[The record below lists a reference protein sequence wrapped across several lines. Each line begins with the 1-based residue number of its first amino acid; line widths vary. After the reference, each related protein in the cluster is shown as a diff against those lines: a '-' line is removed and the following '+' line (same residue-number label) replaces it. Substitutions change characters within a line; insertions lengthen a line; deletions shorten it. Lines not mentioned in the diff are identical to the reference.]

1 MKTLRKTK
9 IVGTIGPASENRLEE
24 LINAGLNVTRINYS
38 HGSWDEQSEKTEEII
53 RLRKELNVPVA
64 LLLDMQGPE
73 IRTGM
78 LVTGKNEKIKLED
91 GQKFTLVNEDIV
103 GDKDKVSVS
112 YKGLYNDV
120 KPGSKVLID
129 DGAIEL
135 VVDEIVGKDI
145 VCTVVHGNGLGSR
158 KTINLPGTAV
168 RLPALKEKDIQD
180 LKTACEHDY
189 DYVAMSFTRN
199 KDDIDQVRKVLD
211 ENGGKD
217 IKIITKVENVE
228 GLEHMEEIVENAD
241 VQMIARGD
249 MATETD
255 FTEPPV
261 AQKKFIKLS
270 NRANKPAITA
280 TQMLE
285 SMTFNPLPT
294 RAEASDVANAIFDR
308 TSAVMLS
315 GECAMGKYPVE
326 CVKTM
331 VKIAGRVEPEIDYWK
346 RFKNNDNI
354 NLSDFETK
362 IAYSTCVTAMNMEAD
377 AIVCYTHS
385 GDSARKLV
393 ETARDKVSDFQA
405 MHFSSINGEIK
416 EIPAEYK
423 CENLFKLE
431 LKTSSISGDKSVFE
445 GHSENEV
452 SVFEKWVDENA
463 AEYLSEDERN
473 TLKEQIDKMVA
484 AVDDLNA
491 REGYRGTSFE
501 SVFLLSAS
509 EAGLNKIN
517 KMYIPEQLQT
527 GFQNMIDEYVHF
539 NESARNSIMERM
551 TPDYMVI
558 GIRSKTETYKYKSE
572 IISDE
577 KNFYTNEK
585 TEMTGLC
592 DKFLSDEIDKDSFY
606 DGLKGYLNH
615 YYENRYELRNQPG
628 SVREKSNDML
638 DKLQHMFGV

>member
-1 MKTLRKTK
+1 MKANLRKTK
-9 IVGTIGPASENRLEE
+9 IVGTIGPASENKLKE
-24 LINAGLNVTRINYS
+24 LFEAGLNVTRINYS
-38 HGSWDEQSEKTEEII
+38 HGSWEEQSEKTETIL
-53 RLRKELNVPVA
+53 RLREEMDLPIA

-78 LVTGKNEKIKLED
+78 LVTGKNEKIILED

-228 GLEHMEEIVENAD
+228 GLENMEEIVENAD

-261 AQKKFIKLS
+261 MQKKFIKLS

-285 SMTFNPLPT
+285 SMTYNPLPT
-294 RAEASDVANAIFDR
+294 RAEASDVANAIYDR
-308 TSAVMLS
+308 TSAIMLS

-326 CVKTM
+326 CVETM
-331 VKIAGRVEPEIDYWK
+331 VKIANRIENDIDYWK
-346 RFKNNDNI
+346 RFIANENKEI
-354 NLSDFETK
+354 NTLEDK
-362 IAYSTCVTAMNMEAD
+362 IAYATSVMAMNLNAD
-377 AIVCYTHS
+377 AIICYTNT
-385 GDSARKLV
+385 GDSAR
-393 ETARDKVSDFQA
+393 RF
-405 MHFSSINGEIK
+405 
-416 EIPAEYK
+416 
-423 CENLFKLE
+423 
-431 LKTSSISGDKSVFE
+431 
-445 GHSENEV
+445 
-452 SVFEKWVDENA
+452 
-463 AEYLSEDERN
+463 
-473 TLKEQIDKMVA
+473 
-484 AVDDLNA
+484 
-491 REGYRGTSFE
+491 
-501 SVFLLSAS
+501 
-509 EAGLNKIN
+509 AGLGVGCPIFAITDNKRTYN
-517 KMYIPEQLQT
+517 QLAIAWNVT
-527 GFQNMIDEYVHF
+527 PIYVEKKDVIDDIIEEGIEKLKQKGILEKGDMVVVSGGAKWLA
-539 NESARNSIMERM
+539 SAE
-551 TPDYMVI
+551 D
-558 GIRSKTETYKYKSE
+558 SKT
-572 IISDE
+572 IGGMARI
-577 KNFYTNEK
+577 
-585 TEMTGLC
+585 
-592 DKFLSDEIDKDSFY
+592 
-606 DGLKGYLNH
+606 
-615 YYENRYELRNQPG
+615 
-628 SVREKSNDML
+628 
-638 DKLQHMFGV
+638 